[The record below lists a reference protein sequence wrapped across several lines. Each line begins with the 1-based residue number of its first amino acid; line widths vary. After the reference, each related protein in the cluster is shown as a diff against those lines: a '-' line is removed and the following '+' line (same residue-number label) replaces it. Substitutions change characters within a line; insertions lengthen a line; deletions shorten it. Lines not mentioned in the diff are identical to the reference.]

1 MILEAILGK
10 IKLYEKGQDKKWTEL
25 IQVRVV
31 FEDFSGTQ
39 NTFSPFPEY
48 WQPVLRRRWRW
59 IWFRLVAY
67 WRLNNWIL
75 YFTSQKPKFLF
86 FEFTNTTPEKNWKSF
101 RVDQHNVYYSFVF
114 LADSVLICLQAK
126 SGWTTKIHRLC
137 VWRQFRWDKDQSL
150 KNLYNKNCPR
160 AQRPDFAA
168 WMSRSLVRLSTIVP
182 SRSSCMVSAIT
193 RYFPHVAD
201 YVIGIL
207 LRCH

>member
-86 FEFTNTTPEKNWKSF
+86 FEFTNATPEKNWNSF
-101 RVDQHNVYYSFVF
+101 RIDQHNVYHSFF
-114 LADSVLICLQAK
+114 LADSVLIWRINTSLM
-126 SGWTTKIHRLC
+126 SPGE
-137 VWRQFRWDKDQSL
+137 VWLDDKNSQTV
-150 KNLYNKNCPR
+150 R
-160 AQRPDFAA
+160 VETIQVGQR
-168 WMSRSLVRLSTIVP
+168 
-182 SRSSCMVSAIT
+182 
-193 RYFPHVAD
+193 
-201 YVIGIL
+201 
-207 LRCH
+207 

>member
-10 IKLYEKGQDKKWTEL
+10 IKLYEKGQDKKWAEL

-48 WQPVLRRRWRW
+48 WQPVLRRWWRW
-59 IWFRLVAY
+59 IWFQLVEY
-67 WRLNNWIL
+67 WRSNNWIH

-114 LADSVLICLQAK
+114 LADSVLIWGHL
-126 SGWTTKIHRLC
+126 SYVSR
-137 VWRQFRWDKDQSL
+137 
-150 KNLYNKNCPR
+150 
-160 AQRPDFAA
+160 
-168 WMSRSLVRLSTIVP
+168 RSLVGRQKFSDCPCGDNSGGTKF
-182 SRSSCMVSAIT
+182 T
-193 RYFPHVAD
+193 
-201 YVIGIL
+201 G
-207 LRCH
+207 